1 MDHQG
6 KEKRLQ
12 KILIEMEEIIGGLC
26 YNSNMQNYGPG
37 GEWEGEGREF
47 RYPLSFVD
55 SSGITRKSHVLFEK
69 FMEEADLKNYS
80 LNGHYKF
87 GANQLM
93 IMQGLRNVVKH
104 LENNYGFEL

>member
-1 MDHQG
+1 
-6 KEKRLQ
+6 
-12 KILIEMEEIIGGLC
+12 
-26 YNSNMQNYGPG
+26 
-37 GEWEGEGREF
+37 
-47 RYPLSFVD
+47 
-55 SSGITRKSHVLFEK
+55 
-69 FMEEADLKNYS
+69 MEEADLKNYS